1 MFLFKEWFYNLLSKL
16 WFFFY
21 YYYFFYL
28 QANKQHSEREKYFVP
43 VCQTRHFVKVGG
55 TKQWECWEG
64 KLNSISCLG
73 VTARRSWVMLPGKQF
88 LRFHCSLS
96 RSITALLNEHLNGHN
111 CRATESGKNS
121 FFDTTENARNY
132 TPDRKLSAIA
142 SPALLQFYC
151 KPALSW
157 NQYGKISM
165 NPRVTNHTATGFTW
179 KKKNSERS
187 IYQVT
192 CDLDSKHVWFS
203 KIILSGCL
211 ILCLARGRR
220 ESKESR
226 VPRAVGWCPFV
237 LAVAQTCE
245 NLQTKPTRQRN
256 GMSKERNLPSFSIGE
271 WGHGKMK

>member
-1 MFLFKEWFYNLLSKL
+1 MI
-16 WFFFY
+16 FFY
-21 YYYFFYL
+21 YFFFFYL

-179 KKKNSERS
+179 KKKKKLWT
-187 IYQVT
+187 IY
-192 CDLDSKHVWFS
+192 
-203 KIILSGCL
+203 
-211 ILCLARGRR
+211 
-220 ESKESR
+220 
-226 VPRAVGWCPFV
+226 
-237 LAVAQTCE
+237 
-245 NLQTKPTRQRN
+245 
-256 GMSKERNLPSFSIGE
+256 LPSHMWFRLQARVVFQNNTFRMSHSLSCKRKKREQREQGPQGCRLVSICAGCCTDM
-271 WGHGKMK
+271 WKFTN